1 MAIKEVRQGLNYVLD
16 RNDLRE
22 YTTGVKKGEKDS
34 PCEFISGP
42 FVQSSP
48 YYNRAIPVVENSQ
61 IAKADSLFKRAG
73 LVKEGG
79 VWQYNGSPIEL
90 RIGMKAFSQ

>member
-1 MAIKEVRQGLNYVLD
+1 MAIKVRQGLNYVLD

-73 LVKEGG
+73 LVKA
-79 VWQYNGSPIEL
+79 VFGSIMEVLLNYDRNESLSIRKP
-90 RIGMKAFSQ
+90 